1 MSKVIK
7 TITDIYQPFAAIV
20 AYKTEDEYNC
30 GYYLEKRDIKDGVMG
45 AGQPLTEELMASLVR
60 NVSASNPQLDK
71 SLYGAVPENVL
82 YCDTRMDKD
91 KLVWYHGPEER
102 NVFFIKSLNIP
113 NGRMKVPGLLYK
125 VEDGTLSIY
134 AFKGKKPKGEL
145 YRAPF
150 MNTTENVCLGSAKV
164 AKPAERTFANV
175 IAYWEKM
182 FWQSEF
188 SHLSG
193 QNPIKGNLA
202 LLTKRLIETGEPF
215 PTDVLK
221 PVSKKLK
228 EILK

>member
-1 MSKVIK
+1 MSKIIK
-7 TITDIYQPFAAIV
+7 TITDLYQPYAAII
-20 AYKTEDEYNC
+20 AYRTDEEH
-30 GYYLEKRDIKDGVMG
+30 GSDYYLEKRDIKNGVMG
-45 AGQPLTEELMASLVR
+45 AGQPLTEDLMASLIK
-60 NVSASNPQLDK
+60 NVATTNPQLDK
-71 SLYGAVPENVL
+71 SMFGAVPDNVL
-82 YCDTRMDKD
+82 YCDTRMEKD

-102 NVFFIKSLNIP
+102 NVFFIKELNIP
-113 NGRMKVPGLLYK
+113 NGRMKVPGILYVVDK
-125 VEDGTLSIY
+125 GSLSIY
-134 AFKGKKPKGEL
+134 AFKGKKPKNEL

-164 AKPAERTFANV
+164 TKPTERTFANV
-175 IAYWEKM
+175 MAYWEKM
-182 FWQSEF
+182 FWLSEF